1 MNLQSLT
8 FMVSLL
14 DKTSGPANKL
24 MKTMDN
30 VTTRIQSGYQKIG
43 YGVAGVAGAGYAL
56 NNLIEP
62 TKQMQTALGEVKSL
76 DVTDDVLSRLTKTSL
91 QFSRQ
96 YGESAVDFVR
106 SSYDIQSAIA
116 GLTGDE
122 LPAFTRASNI
132 LAKGTKADA
141 ATITSYVGTMYG
153 IFQKTADG
161 MGKADWVEQLAGQT
175 AAAVQ
180 MYKTT
185 GQGMSEAFRTLGASA
200 TTSNVPMNEQ
210 IAILGKLQATMSGSE
225 AGTKYRAFL
234 DGVGKAQKELG
245 LEFTD
250 SHGRMLPMVDI
261 LTKIQGKFGAIDKVA
276 TSDLIKKA
284 FGTQEAVALLKLL
297 SQDITGLN
305 DGITAIGQNKGMEK
319 AIAMAKALTNPWDIA
334 AQGVNSLQIA
344 IGVQLLPQ
352 IIAFYDWVNSGIET
366 MGRWTEQFP
375 VLSQWVGF
383 ITVGFLG
390 LTAAVST
397 LAIVVGISKLAFG
410 GLTAIWAIMTSPITG
425 VVVAVI
431 AVGVALYRLSE
442 YLRVVSA
449 EWQIFENI
457 AAGWDAVTLAVT
469 NAIDFIM
476 TKFNALKNWLSNFN
490 LWDFLL
496 KGVDF
501 LISKINMI
509 PGINID
515 MGGAPKPIAA
525 PSGMNTS
532 APKGGLMQKFSQMND
547 NKNQSR
553 SIGTVNVYPQNPRS
567 LSQLVDDIQMAGG

>member
-1 MNLQSLT
+1 MMQMQGLT

-14 DKTSGPANKL
+14 DKTSGPANKIA
-24 MKTMDN
+24 KTLDN

-43 YGVAGVAGAGYAL
+43 YGAAGVAGAGYSL
-56 NNLIEP
+56 DKLIEP
-62 TKQMQTALGEVKSL
+62 TKQMQAALGEVKSL
-76 DVTDDVLSRLTKTSL
+76 DVTDDVLTRLTKTSL
-91 QFSRQ
+91 TFSRQ

-116 GLTGDE
+116 GLSGDE

-141 ATITSYVGTMYG
+141 ATITNYVGTMYG

-161 MGKADWVEQLAGQT
+161 MGKAAWVEKLAGQT
-175 AAAVQ
+175 AMAVQ

-185 GQGMSEAFRTLGASA
+185 GQGMSDAFRTLGASA

-210 IAILGKLQATMSGSE
+210 IAILGKLQAAMSGSE

-234 DGVGKAQKELG
+234 RGVGKAQGELG
-245 LEFTD
+245 LQFTD

-261 LTKIQGKFGAIDKVA
+261 LTKIQGKFGDMDKVA
-276 TSDLIKKA
+276 TSDLMGKA
-284 FGTQEAVALLKLL
+284 FGGDEAAALLKLL
-297 SQDITGLN
+297 TQDITGLDN
-305 DGITAIGQNKGMEK
+305 GITAIGQNTGMDK
-319 AIAMAKALTNPWDIA
+319 AVAMAKALTNPWDMA

-352 IIAFYDWVNSGIET
+352 IIGFYDLVNSGIET
-366 MGRWTEQFP
+366 MSRWAEMFP
-375 VLSQWVGF
+375 ELSSWVGIITAGFFGLVAAGGALMIIGGGLGAMFAVLS
-383 ITVGFLG
+383 
-390 LTAAVST
+390 
-397 LAIVVGISKLAFG
+397 
-410 GLTAIWAIMTSPITG
+410 SPITG
-425 VVVAVI
+425 VVVAVV
-431 AVGVALYRLSE
+431 AVVYQLYRLSQ
-442 YLRVVSA
+442 YIRDVSA
-449 EWQIFENI
+449 EWQVFETI

-476 TKFNALKNWLSNFN
+476 GKFNALKDWLHNFN
-490 LWDFLL
+490 LWNFLL
-496 KGVDF
+496 SGVDA
-501 LISKINMI
+501 LIAKINLI
-509 PGINID
+509 PGVNID
-515 MGGAPKPIAA
+515 MGGLATPTAKPISA
-525 PSGMNTS
+525 PSAMRTS